1 MREALLDVKE
11 VSGLLRVHEKTIYGW
26 KSSGKLPSVAV
37 NGRVRF
43 DQKQIDEFLERRRA
57 RFVDVAALLPDVTL
71 SLDSYDRLR
80 LKGGRSALSKNAR
93 RWSYGFGSVYQR
105 GPKRGREHWYIDYLR
120 QGKRVREVV
129 KGARDR
135 ADALAALQK
144 KVAEIYAGDP
154 RSRITA
160 EPLRFDAFADMYVTK
175 YAQVEKRSWKTDK
188 AYIENSMKPF
198 FRNVFLAEIKPL
210 DVQEF
215 VRARLEEGV
224 TKTTVNRGLQILKR
238 MFNLAADWGFASG
251 NPVAKVRLFSEK
263 GNKKE
268 RILAADE
275 ERALMESC
283 SEHLRPIVIMALNS
297 GMRRGEILK
306 LRWAAVDFD
315 KRIVRVEETKSGE
328 PRKVDMN
335 AVLFE
340 LLRRQRISN
349 AAGEHVFTNPDTGKS
364 YVEVGKAFRA
374 ACRRAGIKGLR
385 FHDLRHTFASRL
397 IEAGADIITVR
408 DLLGHSSVKLTERY
422 THSNGEQKR
431 RAVDLL
437 VGRIPEIPSQ
447 ICHKKPEPED
457 APAARYAYSMN

>member
-1 MREALLDVKE
+1 MNPLLDARTVGSILNLHPKS
-11 VSGLLRVHEKTIYGW
+11 VYRMASAGRIPHVRLDGRLRFERAEIDR
-26 KSSGKLPSVAV
+26 LIER
-37 NGRVRF
+37 GRVRF
-43 DQKQIDEFLERRRA
+43 IDPE
-57 RFVDVAALLPDVTL
+57 ALLQKV
-71 SLDSYDRLR
+71 SLPLDAYDRLH
-80 LKGGRSALSKNAR
+80 LKGDKSALSKKTG

-105 GPKRGREHWYIDYLR
+105 GSKKGRDHWYIDYLR

-135 ADALAALQK
+135 ADALVALQK
-144 KVAEIYAGDP
+144 KIAEIYAEGP
-154 RSRITA
+154 RPRAAA
-160 EPLRFDAFADMYVTK
+160 EPLRFNAFADMYVTK
-175 YAQVEKRSWKTDK
+175 YAQVVKRSWKTDK

-198 FRNVFLAEIKPL
+198 FRNVFLADIKPL
-210 DVQEF
+210 NVQEF

-238 MFNLAADWGFASG
+238 MFNLASDWGYASE
-251 NPVAKVRLFSEK
+251 NPVTKVRLFSEK

-275 ERALMESC
+275 DRALMESC
-283 SEHLRPIVIMALNS
+283 PEHLRSIVITALNS

-306 LRWAAVDFD
+306 LRWAAVNFD

-340 LLRRQRISN
+340 FLRRQRILN
-349 AAGEHVFTNPDTGKS
+349 PAGDYVFTNPDTGKP

-397 IEAGADIITVR
+397 IAAGADIITVR

-437 VGRIPEIPSQ
+437 VERSTEIPSQ
-447 ICHKKPEPED
+447 IRHKNELIN
-457 APAARYAYSMN
+457 AFSVN

>member
-1 MREALLDVKE
+1 VREALLDVKE
-11 VSGLLRVHEKTIYGW
+11 VSGLLHVHPKTIYGW
-26 KSSGKLPSVAV
+26 KASNKLPSVMV
-37 NGRVRF
+37 NGRVLF
-43 DQKQIDEFLERRRA
+43 DKKGLDEFIERRRGK
-57 RFVDVAALLPDVTL
+57 FIDPEALLQKVILP
-71 SLDSYDRLR
+71 LDTYDRLH
-80 LKGGRSALSKNAR
+80 LKGESALSKNSR

-105 GPKRGREHWYIDYLR
+105 GSKRGREHWYVDYLR

-135 ADALAALQK
+135 ADALAFLQK
-144 KVAEIYAGDP
+144 KISETFAGNP
-154 RSRITA
+154 RSSGQ
-160 EPLRFDAFADMYVTK
+160 PLRFNAFADMYVTK

-198 FRNVFLAEIKPL
+198 FRDAYLADIKPL
-210 DVQEF
+210 DVQEL
-215 VRARLEEGV
+215 VQARLAEGV
-224 TKTTVNRGLQILKR
+224 TKATVNRGLQILKR
-238 MFNLAADWGFASG
+238 MFNVAADWGYSSE
-251 NPVAKVRLFSEK
+251 NPVTKVRLFSEK

-268 RILAADE
+268 RILTADE
-275 ERALMESC
+275 ERALMETC

-306 LRWAAVDFD
+306 LKWAAVDFD

-335 AVLFE
+335 RTAFE
-340 LLRRQRISN
+340 LLTRQRILN
-349 AAGEHVFTNPDTGKS
+349 PAGECVWTNPDTGKA

-422 THSNGEQKR
+422 THSSGEQKR

-437 VGRIPEIPSQ
+437 VERNAEIPSQ
-447 ICHKKPEPED
+447 IRHKNELTN
-457 APAARYAYSMN
+457 AFSVN